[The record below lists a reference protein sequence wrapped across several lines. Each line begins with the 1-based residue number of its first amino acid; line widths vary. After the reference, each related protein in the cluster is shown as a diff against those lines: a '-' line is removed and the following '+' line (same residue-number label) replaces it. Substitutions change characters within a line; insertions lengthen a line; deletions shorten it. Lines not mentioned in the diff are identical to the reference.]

1 MQRTIVPPQ
10 ERKRYMQRMAEKKA
24 YYASR
29 SCRFWVFEEA
39 ALPGAFLEFY
49 ESATAAALA
58 DAHAAAREPVL
69 DPARVYREVE
79 LD

>member
-1 MQRTIVPPQ
+1 MQRTIVPPHD
-10 ERKRYMQRMAEKKA
+10 RKRYMQRMTAKKA
-24 YYASR
+24 YYASK

-39 ALPGAFLEFY
+39 GLPGAFLEFY
-49 ESATAAALA
+49 ESANAASLA
-58 DAHAAAREPVL
+58 EAHAGAAEPVL